1 MNNDDCN
8 RYKVYEE
15 FGEQAARFKMQ
26 AEETQPAESVK
37 IPGLF

>member
-1 MNNDDCN
+1 MMT
-8 RYKVYEE
+8 VIVI
-15 FGEQAARFKMQ
+15 RFMRILGSRQPHLKKQ